1 MKQFKLYR
9 WLPKLVSCAFLL
21 VMLAFGLSAGA
32 QGANLLTNPGFE
44 QPFATVDGVPARI
57 VAQGWSPWHIGGGQS
72 ASENVQ
78 PEYYPASDATNGLGI
93 PRVRNGSDA
102 QQYLAFFATL
112 DGGVYQRVTGIA
124 SGASLRFSAFVYVW
138 SSTFDDVDLSEGNG
152 GVVVQV
158 GIDPTGGTNGESSSI
173 IWSAPTVQY
182 DSYNE
187 YSVTATASATSVTVF
202 VRSTITTAVKNTNIY
217 VDDASLTS
225 GTTTPA
231 TATTSAST
239 PTRPVAATNTNT
251 VAPTSVVVTQT
262 ATRVASTATTVS
274 TNAPATATRESGV
287 TATTVRPTN
296 TLQPS
301 ATTIRPTNT
310 VPPTATAVVPTA
322 TQPLPTPTQAVQPSS
337 TPVLSPTPITNVYPG
352 TILHTVQSGD
362 IVVNLAALYGSS
374 IDAIIAANDLGPS
387 AFLRIGQVLVIPV
400 RLTAPATSTPTATPL
415 TPPTVAPVLSPTPAP
430 GTTTTY
436 VIQPGDT
443 LSRIAARF
451 NTTARAIAQLN
462 GITNLNVIRW
472 GQRLIIPVGAS
483 GAGQSPVPTATTPV
497 QPTTYT
503 VRPGDTLFRIA
514 LRFGVPMSRLMETNR
529 IANASRI
536 YIGQVLVIP

>member
-9 WLPKLVSCAFLL
+9 WLPKLVSCAFLLVMLCAFLL

-124 SGASLRFSAFVYVW
+124 SGALTGIASGASLRFSAFVYVW

-217 VDDASLTS
+217 VEYKHLC
-225 GTTTPA
+225 
-231 TATTSAST
+231 
-239 PTRPVAATNTNT
+239 
-251 VAPTSVVVTQT
+251 
-262 ATRVASTATTVS
+262 
-274 TNAPATATRESGV
+274 
-287 TATTVRPTN
+287 
-296 TLQPS
+296 
-301 ATTIRPTNT
+301 
-310 VPPTATAVVPTA
+310 
-322 TQPLPTPTQAVQPSS
+322 
-337 TPVLSPTPITNVYPG
+337 
-352 TILHTVQSGD
+352 
-362 IVVNLAALYGSS
+362 
-374 IDAIIAANDLGPS
+374 
-387 AFLRIGQVLVIPV
+387 
-400 RLTAPATSTPTATPL
+400 
-415 TPPTVAPVLSPTPAP
+415 
-430 GTTTTY
+430 
-436 VIQPGDT
+436 
-443 LSRIAARF
+443 
-451 NTTARAIAQLN
+451 
-462 GITNLNVIRW
+462 
-472 GQRLIIPVGAS
+472 
-483 GAGQSPVPTATTPV
+483 
-497 QPTTYT
+497 
-503 VRPGDTLFRIA
+503 
-514 LRFGVPMSRLMETNR
+514 
-529 IANASRI
+529 
-536 YIGQVLVIP
+536 